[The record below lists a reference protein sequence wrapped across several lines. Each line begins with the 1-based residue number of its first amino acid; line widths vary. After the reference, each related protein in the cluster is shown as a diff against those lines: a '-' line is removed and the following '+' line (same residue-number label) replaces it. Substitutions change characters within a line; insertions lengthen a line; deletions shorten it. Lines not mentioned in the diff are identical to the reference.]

1 MRCEISFECTLRLK
15 YDYYYVVGKKVSH
28 VVVALMPVTFHHLR
42 FISVCEHT
50 FMWLCVC
57 ERSPR
62 CRTLQCAIVYS
73 LQYFVNILHGSVLPR
88 PFLLRI
94 MSQPRHTCTVRIY
107 MCVFLYAQH
116 TLCTH
121 TFFNSR
127 HTLQCIH
134 FVHISIC
141 ALDIV
146 YKSIDG
152 RHVQCI
158 NVVFMCTSY
167 LVYTYVFLY
176 ALHTCT
182 LLTCCNYTHHTLHA
196 RCNYPNHM

>member
-15 YDYYYVVGKKVSH
+15 YDCYYVVGKKASH
-28 VVVALMPVTFHHLR
+28 VVVALMPVAFRHLR

-50 FMWLCVC
+50 FMWLCVG

-62 CRTLQCAIVYS
+62 CRTARCAIVYS
-73 LQYFVNILHGSVLPR
+73 PQYFVNILHGSLLPR

-94 MSQPRHTCTVRIY
+94 IHCCVSATPY
-107 MCVFLYAQH
+107 MC
-116 TLCTH
+116 TH
-121 TFFNSR
+121 IFYSR

-134 FVHISIC
+134 IVHISIC

-158 NVVFMCTSY
+158 HVVFMCTSY
-167 LVYTYVFLY
+167 LVYTYVLLY
-176 ALHTCT
+176 RLHTCT
-182 LLTCCNYTHHTLHA
+182 LLTCCNYTHHALHA
-196 RCNYPNHM
+196 HCNYPNHM